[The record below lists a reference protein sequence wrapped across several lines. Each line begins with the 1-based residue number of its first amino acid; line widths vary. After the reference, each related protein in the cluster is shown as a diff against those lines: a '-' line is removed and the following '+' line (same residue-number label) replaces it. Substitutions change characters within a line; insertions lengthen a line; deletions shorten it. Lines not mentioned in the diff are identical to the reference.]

1 MAKRGSRKNSAA
13 ESGTGL
19 VGMTVHDLRAEL
31 ARRQRTLSH
40 LQRRRENLAS
50 KLREL
55 DKQIASAGGL
65 LGGAGRRRPRNEKN
79 LVDAL
84 YEVLTGKVLS
94 VTDLSEEVQRKGY
107 MTTSPSFRTI
117 VNQTLINHP
126 DRFKRVARGQYTA
139 K

>member
-1 MAKRGSRKNSAA
+1 MAKRGSRKNTAA
-13 ESGTGL
+13 DSGGGL
-19 VGMTVHDLRAEL
+19 VGLTVHDLRAEL

-40 LQRRRENLAS
+40 LQRRRENLAA
-50 KLREL
+50 KLRDL
-55 DKQIASAGGL
+55 DKQIAAAGGL
-65 LGGAGRRRPRNEKN
+65 LGGGRRRPRNEKN

-84 YEVLTGKVLS
+84 QEALTGKTFS
-94 VTDLSEEVQRKGY
+94 VTDLSEEVQRRGY

>member
-1 MAKRGSRKNSAA
+1 
-13 ESGTGL
+13 
-19 VGMTVHDLRAEL
+19 MTVHDLRAEL
-31 ARRQRTLSH
+31 ARRQRSLSH
-40 LQRRRENLAS
+40 LQRKRDTLLT

-55 DKQIASAGGL
+55 DKQIASAGGH
-65 LGGAGRRRPRNEKN
+65 LGGARRRPRNEKN

-84 YEVLTGKVLS
+84 HEVLTGKTMS
-94 VTDLSEEVQRKGY
+94 VTDVSEEVQRKGY

-126 DRFKRVARGQYTA
+126 DRFKRIDRGQYTA